1 MLMKIETDS
10 DLSYEDLFEQAT
22 EDISTYLWAIQEWLD
37 PEDGYAQDYLLML
50 ILSNRKRSR
59 VATERM
65 TQDVPSEYQPYRT
78 KLVSLK
84 DRAEDLLTEE
94 LLLHNKRIETIVS
107 DEFLQRVKVLE
118 SDLLKLRH
126 ITHDGILFDNTEW
139 VEDDLREYAK
149 RFLMNFHDMALANG
163 ELEEKPFQ
171 SVIKA
176 EEFREKFAGTE
187 QLFRKY
193 FGYFHVVQDLFPSL
207 RDREYDPDL
216 WWLNHIPGPDDVEE
230 DEVSEAFMDGLS
242 RAFQAEKRSAT
253 EDCPR
258 ADNVIAY
265 AFNELDPELNR
276 DTREHLLTCGGC
288 FDLFMDLR
296 AAEADAGD
304 EVSEVMPGVLEA
316 MEAMKATSIT
326 DEEKQDLETMLLLA
340 GSHRANIMQAAFLQY
355 SLFGSVFISIVK
367 QQEKKKRGRSR
378 MSAPTETSQPE
389 PLEIPASFR
398 LSEQS
403 LTNLRKEEIPGQI
416 IAELETLK
424 DQIYPDKDK
433 FMAVLNAA
441 IGEDE
446 SIQYKP
452 LILKHAEIS
461 GNFFEMEIESDDGW
475 LELLSPDMDADEN
488 LLKICEFLEDKTY
501 HWGLL
506 TCEED
511 GWQALGKVESET
523 SMPLG
528 TDDSEKDI
536 LLLCIGLGKDAVSD
550 ALGKAVSALNAP
562 TDIGAI
568 SEEPETSLPF
578 VWVYYRIIQSGD

>member
-230 DEVSEAFMDGLS
+230 DEVSEAFMDELVK
-242 RAFQAEKRSAT
+242 AFHAEKHPAT
-253 EDCPR
+253 EDCPQ

-296 AAEADAGD
+296 AAEADAGG
-304 EVSEVMPGVLEA
+304 EVSEVMPELADA
-316 MEAMKATSIT
+316 MMNISDSEEQVTQSDIIKMVFIQRVIAFAVVRRHLLVRYADLYAGDDDDEEEETTILPGIINVSGYRKGNIVSLT
-326 DEEKQDLETMLLLA
+326 DEEIPEEIEMLIQQESEEVPEKVIPLLESGERHFYQILRESDGEWLPCLNKHGKT
-340 GSHRANIMQAAFLQY
+340 RTANIEVTDATPDRFLLIFDQGIKGLRQ
-355 SLFGSVFISIVK
+355 STEVMKALLNGMETEEQNLSPFTIILIVK
-367 QQEKKKRGRSR
+367 ISK
-378 MSAPTETSQPE
+378 
-389 PLEIPASFR
+389 
-398 LSEQS
+398 
-403 LTNLRKEEIPGQI
+403 
-416 IAELETLK
+416 
-424 DQIYPDKDK
+424 
-433 FMAVLNAA
+433 
-441 IGEDE
+441 GE
-446 SIQYKP
+446 
-452 LILKHAEIS
+452 
-461 GNFFEMEIESDDGW
+461 N
-475 LELLSPDMDADEN
+475 
-488 LLKICEFLEDKTY
+488 
-501 HWGLL
+501 
-506 TCEED
+506 
-511 GWQALGKVESET
+511 
-523 SMPLG
+523 
-528 TDDSEKDI
+528 
-536 LLLCIGLGKDAVSD
+536 
-550 ALGKAVSALNAP
+550 
-562 TDIGAI
+562 
-568 SEEPETSLPF
+568 
-578 VWVYYRIIQSGD
+578 